1 MNVKTRFE
9 PQRGL
14 QEDTKKRG
22 RRHASLHDSSS
33 DEERPADVAS
43 IMGANIYKQ
52 AMAIAT
58 QKQNEK
64 KESASSLPE
73 AIVEKSNA
81 STDTTNR
88 KVEWTNKMQNTTPPQ
103 EKEPRQDIGETEAH
117 LPQLHDTTH
126 FHQDTVMQADAIEA
140 TLLPRISE
148 AMVRDLQALGKD
160 VDKDKKVKKVEKV
173 KKDLLPPIPF
183 LLVTRVKIW
192 SNGGH
197 VRPGLANEN
206 TEGTRATKKNATTT
220 WPTKQHTHTYGHSE
234 DATSFILQKA
244 RKVNGSWDAKPPPEA
259 RFSS

>member
-1 MNVKTRFE
+1 MRHCMIHHQTRSDL
-9 PQRGL
+9 PTWPPSWVQTSTNKQWQLPPKSRM
-14 QEDTKKRG
+14 KKRKCFKFARG
-22 RRHASLHDSSS
+22 NCREEQCKYRH
-33 DEERPADVAS
+33 DESQSGMDKQDAD
-43 IMGANIYKQ
+43 
-52 AMAIAT
+52 
-58 QKQNEK
+58 
-64 KESASSLPE
+64 
-73 AIVEKSNA
+73 
-81 STDTTNR
+81 
-88 KVEWTNKMQNTTPPQ
+88 TTPPQ

-197 VRPGLANEN
+197 VRPGLANKN